1 MLGPL
6 SQCSTCTRMRSWMV
20 TGQPTASC
28 EAFPGGIPD
37 AVWTNSFDH
46 RQAVPGDHGLRWE
59 SNGQPFPDWALP
71 EKTDSATE
79 DEDEYAA
86 A

>member
-6 SQCSTCTRMRSWMV
+6 SQCSTCTRMRSWIE
-20 TGQPTASC
+20 TGQRTSSC

-37 AVWTNSFDH
+37 AVWTNTLDH
-46 RQAVPGDHGLRWE
+46 RQPVPGDHGLRWE
-59 SNGQPFPDWALP
+59 SDGQPFPGWALP
-71 EKTDSATE
+71 ETADSAPD

>member
-6 SQCSTCTRMRSWMV
+6 SQCATCARMRPWTDS
-20 TGQPTASC
+20 GGPTATC

-37 AVWTNSFDH
+37 AVWTNTYDH
-46 RQAVPGDHGLRWE
+46 RKEVAGDHGVRWE
-59 SNGQPFPDWALP
+59 SNGQPFPEWAMP
-71 EKTDSATE
+71 EAVDSTD